1 MMKEVVLAVFCG
13 LAFAMATPVLPERDL
28 GEIDPID
35 SCLFLCNI
43 CFNEDVSS
51 CILWLSTMYRTH

>member
-1 MMKEVVLAVFCG
+1 MKEVLLAVFCG
-13 LAFAMATPVLPERDL
+13 LALAMATPVLPERDL

-51 CILWLSTMYRTH
+51 CIL